1 MLLGYARRL
10 LELNDEAV
18 RRFTEPEATGEIRLG
33 VVEYFVPA
41 HLPGVLARFARIY
54 PRVHIDVKVGMS
66 SSLTEALE
74 IGRAS
79 CRERV
84 CSVRVDLGGR
94 RIIKKKKVKNN
105 LMCLNT
111 TLTPP
116 FRQTP
121 ESEYTRQL
129 LIQHQFI

>member
-66 SSLTEALE
+66 SSLTEALDAGQLDLVIAKRRSE
-74 IGRAS
+74 ERRVGNECVS
-79 CRERV
+79 TCRSRW
-84 CSVRVDLGGR
+84 SPYPS
-94 RIIKKKKVKNN
+94 KKKK
-105 LMCLNT
+105 NT
-111 TLTPP
+111 
-116 FRQTP
+116 QN
-121 ESEYTRQL
+121 
-129 LIQHQFI
+129 I